1 MDRQQSCGILD
12 EHRVDIVVCPPGI
25 LEQRHDVI
33 ENVRIPPSA
42 VLEQPRLDAS
52 HVLRHEDLPSIPLP
66 RGETLGIVGE
76 SGSGKTVTVLSVL
89 GLIPSPPG
97 RIPEGVARF
106 KGTDLLSLSD
116 DDLRSIR
123 GSQIAV
129 VFQDPMTSLNPVM
142 RVGDQIREAIWAHDK
157 KGERQAHRER
167 AIELLRLVDVPQPER
182 RYHQYPHE
190 FSGGM
195 RQRGMIAMAMA
206 NSPELLI
213 ADEPTTTLDVTI
225 QAQVINVLI
234 AAKEETG
241 AATVLITHD
250 LGLVSQVADRVLVMY
265 AGKVVEEGTVDDI
278 FATPSHP
285 YTIGLLSSLPSISAR
300 RGRLYTIPGQPP
312 DMTEVAPGCSFRP
325 RCHIGK
331 DKPECADLTPTLQVV
346 DGRHKAACHFQDL
359 ARAWSAGSD
368 VEITRSEP
376 V

>member
-1 MDRQQSCGILD
+1 VDQGSLLSVQDLQVRFVTPDRTVYAVNGVSF
-12 EHRVDIVVCPPGI
+12 DIDP
-25 LEQRHDVI
+25 
-33 ENVRIPPSA
+33 
-42 VLEQPRLDAS
+42 
-52 HVLRHEDLPSIPLP
+52 
-66 RGETLGIVGE
+66 GETLGIVGE
-76 SGSGKTVTVLSVL
+76 SGSGKTVTVLSIL

-97 RIPEGVARF
+97 QIPEGVAKF
-106 KGTDLLSLSD
+106 KGTDLLSLPY

-123 GSQIAV
+123 GNQIAV

-157 KGERQAHRER
+157 KGDRRAHEAR
-167 AIELLRLVDVPQPER
+167 AVELLRLVDVPQPER

-195 RQRGMIAMAMA
+195 RQRAMIAMAMA
-206 NSPELLI
+206 NGPELLI
-213 ADEPTTTLDVTI
+213 ADEPTTALDVTI
-225 QAQVINVLI
+225 QAQVIDVLV

-265 AGKVVEEGTVDDI
+265 AGKIVEEGTVDDI
-278 FATPSHP
+278 FDTPNHP

-300 RGRLYTIPGQPP
+300 RERLYTIPGQPP

-331 DKPECADLTPTLQVV
+331 DKPECAEVTPILQLV
-346 DGRHKAACHFQDL
+346 DGRHKAACHFPDL
-359 ARAWSAGSD
+359 AKAWSADTGI
-368 VEITRSEP
+368 EITSDAT
-376 V
+376 